1 MTAIEK
7 ELLAQIGEELVDLT
21 RFNLTVAAVSLD
33 SSRNNLAASRLAE
46 SFDYILLDD
55 GGIEIIANAYWGAI
69 EYGLPVGTA
78 VPIAALMEWAK
89 RYRIKPKKGS
99 FEGMLFA
106 IQRTIIRR
114 GTRPRPFVEQTI
126 LDADKQIGAYI
137 DRYVDLSISLS

>member
-7 ELLAQIGEELVDLT
+7 ELLSQIGEELVDLT

-33 SSRNNLAASRLAE
+33 SSRNNLAASKLAE
-46 SFDYILLDD
+46 SFNYVLLDD
-55 GGIEIIANAYWGAI
+55 GGIEIVANSYWTAI

-89 RYRIKPKKGS
+89 RYRIKPKSGS
-99 FEGMLFA
+99 FEGMIFA
-106 IQRTIIRR
+106 IQRAIIRR
-114 GTRPRPFVEQTI
+114 GTRARPFVEQTL

-137 DRYVDLSISLS
+137 DRYVDLTLTIN